1 LYAFAYRKVKKTTA
15 LRKAV
20 ILPILFA
27 DHHVIAND
35 LYNKQE
41 GSMDEGQ
48 GQGPAW
54 IVFLV
59 WVLVPLLIFFLA
71 LTFTG

>member
-1 LYAFAYRKVKKTTA
+1 MRGRQVAAPKTEETA
-15 LRKAV
+15 
-20 ILPILFA
+20 
-27 DHHVIAND
+27 
-35 LYNKQE
+35 
-41 GSMDEGQ
+41 MDEGQ

-59 WVLVPLLIFFLA
+59 WLLVPLLIFFLV

>member
-1 LYAFAYRKVKKTTA
+1 VDR
-15 LRKAV
+15 
-20 ILPILFA
+20 
-27 DHHVIAND
+27 HVVAND
-35 LYNKQE
+35 LHNQQE